1 MSGKR
6 NEYNRTRNVV
16 VAFRVK
22 PQEGKLIDEAIQ
34 LSGQTKQDYLLSRA
48 LCRDVI
54 VQGNPRV
61 YKALRDKLGA
71 VHSELCRIEAGCG
84 VDPDLLAIIR
94 MMTEIMAGM
103 KEESS

>member
-1 MSGKR
+1 MSGER

-22 PQEGKLIDEAIQ
+22 PQEGKLINEAIQ

-48 LCRDVI
+48 LKREVN

-61 YKALRDKLGA
+61 YKALRNRLDA
-71 VHSELCRIEAGCG
+71 VYAELCRIEAGTG

-94 MMTEIMAGM
+94 MMAEILNGL
-103 KEESS
+103 KGGSE